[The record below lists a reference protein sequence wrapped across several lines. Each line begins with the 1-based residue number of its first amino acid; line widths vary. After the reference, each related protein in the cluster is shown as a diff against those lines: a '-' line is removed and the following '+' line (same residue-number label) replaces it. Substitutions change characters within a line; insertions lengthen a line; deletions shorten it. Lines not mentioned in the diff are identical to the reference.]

1 MNPNT
6 INQLAAVRYL
16 PGLLFLFGTGFTD
29 EARILTMMVL
39 WKIMYHPAGLKK
51 V

>member
-29 EARILTMMVL
+29 EAQYISDDGYL
-39 WKIMYHPAGLKK
+39 WKLCIILPG
-51 V
+51 